1 MKQPTIRRQEGRQP
15 FHSAQ
20 FYDDDACF
28 LAKSSEYISTALN
41 DGSVV
46 VVIATEPHRE
56 GLVERL
62 RAMGVDVATAREQGR
77 YIALDAI
84 ETLATFMLAGMP
96 DRTRF
101 FDFMDSILRP
111 TNVTEESCLPTVA
124 LGEMVAL
131 LANDGNFE
139 AAIQLEQLWSDLALK
154 YSLSLR
160 CAYPMSS
167 FHQVEHGKHL
177 HSICAKHAHVI
188 PGESY
193 AGVATDEE
201 RRRAVLH
208 FQQQTLALE
217 SALANLKQTEETLR
231 LCEERFRLVTQAT
244 KDAIW
249 DLDIRSG
256 KARRSDNFWEQ
267 FGYPPREKEPDVSG
281 WKELIHPEDRDRVWN
296 EFQAALARYS
306 DSYEIEYRI
315 RKADQ
320 SYAVVLD
327 RAYIVYDETGEP
339 TRAIGAVTDLSERRA
354 LEEQLRQA
362 QKMEAV
368 GRLAGGVA
376 HDFNNLLMV
385 ITAYVEIMQEQLS
398 PENKFLKNLDQVKK
412 AAERASSLTQQ
423 LLAFSRRQVLL
434 PRIID
439 LNFVIE
445 DSLKMIRRLIGE
457 DIELNVSLD
466 DSLRAV
472 KADPGQVVQVL
483 LNLCVNARDAMPNG
497 GELAIG
503 TENVSFD
510 AEAARKRPGLIP
522 GDYAA
527 LVVRDS
533 GSGMTRE
540 IQAQIFEPF
549 FTTKELGRGT
559 GLGLSTVFG
568 IVSQSGG
575 CIWSDTKVGHGS
587 SFTVNF
593 PAVAAPLTRMITPAI
608 DEAEGQG
615 ETVLLV
621 EDDEALRDSISTY
634 LVLHGYKVLEASDGV
649 QALRVASQHAK
660 SIQVLITDMILPKLS
675 GMELAPQVARMA
687 PQVVTLYMSGYTD
700 RELIDYD
707 PANLTTGYLQKPFAL
722 QTLLQ
727 KLREMI
733 AAKV

>member
-1 MKQPTIRRQEGRQP
+1 MKQPTIRGQEGRQP

-28 LAKSSEYISTALN
+28 LSKSSEYISTALN

-56 GLVERL
+56 GLAERL
-62 RAMGVDVATAREQGR
+62 RTMGVDLATAEEQGR

-111 TNVTEESCLPTVA
+111 TNVTDESCLPTVA
-124 LGEMVAL
+124 LGETVAL
-131 LANDGNFE
+131 LANEGNFE
-139 AAIQLEQLWSDLALK
+139 AAIQLEQLWSDLVPK

-167 FHQVEHGKHL
+167 FHQAEHGKHL
-177 HSICAKHAHVI
+177 HSICAEHAHVI
-188 PGESY
+188 PGENY

-201 RRRAVLH
+201 RMRAILH

-244 KDAIW
+244 KDAVW

-256 KARRSDNFWEQ
+256 KARRSDNFWGQ
-267 FGYPPREKEPDVSG
+267 FGYPPREQEPDVSG

-296 EFQAALARYS
+296 EFQAALARHS
-306 DSYEIEYRI
+306 DSSEIEYRF
-315 RKADQ
+315 RKADH

-327 RAYIVYDETGEP
+327 RAYIVYDETGQP

-439 LNFVIE
+439 LNFVIK

-457 DIELNVSLD
+457 DIELNVSLE
-466 DSLRAV
+466 DSLWAV

-497 GELAIG
+497 GELAIA

-510 AEAARKRPGLIP
+510 VEAAMERPGLIP

-559 GLGLSTVFG
+559 GLGLSMVFG
-568 IVSQSGG
+568 IVKQSGG
-575 CIWSDTKVGHGS
+575 YIGLDTEVGRGS
-587 SFTVNF
+587 SFMLNF
-593 PAVAAPLTRMITPAI
+593 PAVAAPLKRMITPVI
-608 DEAEGQG
+608 DEAEGHG

-621 EDDEALRDSISTY
+621 EDDEALRESISSY
-634 LVLHGYKVLEASDGV
+634 LELHGYKVLEACDGV

-675 GMELAPQVARMA
+675 GMELAPEVGRMA

-733 AAKV
+733 AAKG